1 MRKPTLRIGS
11 AALALVAGLA
21 ATHAS
26 AQDRQA
32 AGAQENE
39 RGDEIIVTAQKR
51 EENLQD
57 VPVSISVV
65 EGEELVK
72 SGSSQLIDFA
82 PYVPG
87 FAVTNL
93 GTPGQSRLALRGIA
107 PLGSA
112 ASVGIYLDD
121 APIGSST
128 PFNNGAIFGMDMLP
142 YDLERVEVLR
152 GPQGTLYGASSI
164 GGLLKYVT
172 VAPDLDIVSGRV
184 GGELFAIDHAS
195 DAGYAAQGFVNVPI
209 VAGQMAVTGSLAF
222 RSTPGWA
229 DNVTTGEE
237 DTNSYEQLS
246 GRVSMLWE
254 PSDALSLRLSGI
266 WQDIDADGRSIT
278 VETATGGQI
287 GNGRSNFNSV
297 PEPFDTQF
305 QYYSAG
311 FDYDFGGAILSAV
324 GTYSDTET
332 NNALDASFVYG
343 AALGGLV
350 TPVYYGLTLD
360 KYTAEV
366 RLASPSGGR
375 FEWLIGAFFTD
386 EDATHDQLLR
396 GLLPDLTPAPAPF
409 DPVAVIALPST
420 YKEYALFANAKF
432 SVTDRFDINGGVR
445 MAWNDQTYG
454 QIITSAVLGS
464 AEAPGESSDKVF
476 TYSVSPQYHFSDDT
490 MIYARVA
497 SGYRPGGPNVVLP
510 GTVDPETEFGADTL
524 TNYEIG
530 LKTSAG
536 QVTVD
541 LAAFR
546 MDWKDI
552 QVPVAVNSFGGIGNG
567 GTARSQGVEAALFF
581 YPVAGLTL
589 GATAAYIDSKLT
601 EDAPAI
607 DGLDGAR
614 LPRIPEFSGS
624 LTADYSFPLG
634 RNSMASI
641 GGGLRHT
648 GSRFSV
654 VESDPDAL
662 EIDSMTAIDL
672 NASVNFG
679 PVTLRAYARNLTNA
693 DAPLDRTLQRDA
705 LGTLSHIQVIPQQP
719 RTLGIAADFAF

>member
-1 MRKPTLRIGS
+1 MNKTLLR
-11 AALALVAGLA
+11 AACASLAVTAGLI
-21 ATHAS
+21 S
-26 AQDRQA
+26 QQ
-32 AGAQENE
+32 AGAQHAT
-39 RGDEIIVTAQKR
+39 DEPVAVAQDDREILVTAQKR

-172 VAPDLDIVSGRV
+172 VAPDLDVVSGRV

-222 RSTPGWA
+222 RSTPGWT
-229 DNVTTGEE
+229 DIVTTGEK

-246 GRVSMLWE
+246 GRVSMLWA

-324 GTYSDTET
+324 GT
-332 NNALDASFVYG
+332 
-343 AALGGLV
+343 
-350 TPVYYGLTLD
+350 
-360 KYTAEV
+360 
-366 RLASPSGGR
+366 
-375 FEWLIGAFFTD
+375 
-386 EDATHDQLLR
+386 
-396 GLLPDLTPAPAPF
+396 
-409 DPVAVIALPST
+409 
-420 YKEYALFANAKF
+420 
-432 SVTDRFDINGGVR
+432 
-445 MAWNDQTYG
+445 
-454 QIITSAVLGS
+454 
-464 AEAPGESSDKVF
+464 
-476 TYSVSPQYHFSDDT
+476 
-490 MIYARVA
+490 
-497 SGYRPGGPNVVLP
+497 
-510 GTVDPETEFGADTL
+510 
-524 TNYEIG
+524 
-530 LKTSAG
+530 
-536 QVTVD
+536 
-541 LAAFR
+541 
-546 MDWKDI
+546 
-552 QVPVAVNSFGGIGNG
+552 
-567 GTARSQGVEAALFF
+567 
-581 YPVAGLTL
+581 
-589 GATAAYIDSKLT
+589 
-601 EDAPAI
+601 
-607 DGLDGAR
+607 
-614 LPRIPEFSGS
+614 
-624 LTADYSFPLG
+624 
-634 RNSMASI
+634 
-641 GGGLRHT
+641 
-648 GSRFSV
+648 
-654 VESDPDAL
+654 
-662 EIDSMTAIDL
+662 
-672 NASVNFG
+672 
-679 PVTLRAYARNLTNA
+679 
-693 DAPLDRTLQRDA
+693 
-705 LGTLSHIQVIPQQP
+705 
-719 RTLGIAADFAF
+719 